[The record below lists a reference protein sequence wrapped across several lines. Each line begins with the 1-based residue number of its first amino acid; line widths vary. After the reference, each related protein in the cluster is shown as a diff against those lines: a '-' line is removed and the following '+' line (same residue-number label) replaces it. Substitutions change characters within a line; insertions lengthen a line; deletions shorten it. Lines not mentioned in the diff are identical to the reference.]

1 MSLERSGIMP
11 WRGKGLTLTVC
22 RWQPTILW
30 GNNWECQNLMRI
42 LAMYEKA
49 SSQAINRQKTTLFF
63 SPNTKQPVQLSIQ
76 NVLGAQVMTSCEKY
90 LGLPMVGG
98 KSKVSTFRE
107 LQERVTKKVMRWK
120 EKKYFQRREGG
131 PNQDGSTSYSNILHE
146 NVQNPKKGLWWH
158 FFGSSK
164 ILVGPNLRWEKNS
177 LDQME

>member
-1 MSLERSGIMP
+1 
-11 WRGKGLTLTVC
+11 
-22 RWQPTILW
+22 
-30 GNNWECQNLMRI
+30 MRI

-131 PNQDGSTSYSNILHE
+131 PNQDGCTSYSNILHE
-146 NVQNPKKGLWWH
+146 NVQNPKKGL
-158 FFGSSK
+158 
-164 ILVGPNLRWEKNS
+164 
-177 LDQME
+177 